1 LKIDDCSLTIAASAT
16 ENRGASAPQS
26 ATGNQKIVNPMPV
39 GVLTLEIQIPWA
51 HSLKDK
57 RAIVLKIRDRL
68 RSRFNVAVAE
78 LDHQDLWQQATIG
91 VAAISGSRP
100 ILDQVLRRVLAE
112 SEKVLGS
119 DVQDY
124 SIDIL

>member
-1 LKIDDCSLTIAASAT
+1 
-16 ENRGASAPQS
+16 
-26 ATGNQKIVNPMPV
+26 MPV

-57 RAIVLKIRDRL
+57 RAVVQKIRDRV

-91 VAAISGSRP
+91 VAAISGSKP
-100 ILDQVLRRVLAE
+100 LLEQVLRRVLAE

-119 DVQDY
+119 DVQDF
-124 SIDIL
+124 SIEIL

>member
-1 LKIDDCSLTIAASAT
+1 
-16 ENRGASAPQS
+16 
-26 ATGNQKIVNPMPV
+26 MPV
-39 GVLTLEIQIPWA
+39 GVLTLEIQIPWS

-100 ILDQVLRRVLAE
+100 ILEQVLRRVLAE
-112 SEKVLGS
+112 SETVLGS

-124 SIDIL
+124 DIEIF

>member
-1 LKIDDCSLTIAASAT
+1 
-16 ENRGASAPQS
+16 
-26 ATGNQKIVNPMPV
+26 MPV

-51 HSLKDK
+51 HSLKDN
-57 RAIVLKIRDRL
+57 RAVVLKIRDRL

-100 ILDQVLRRVLAE
+100 ILEQVLRRVLAE
-112 SEKVLGS
+112 SEKVLGG

-124 SIDIL
+124 SIDIF

>member
-1 LKIDDCSLTIAASAT
+1 
-16 ENRGASAPQS
+16 
-26 ATGNQKIVNPMPV
+26 MPV
-39 GVLTLEIQIPWA
+39 GVLTLEINIPWA

-57 RAIVLKIRDRL
+57 RAIVLKVRDRL

-78 LDHQDLWQQATIG
+78 LDQQDLWQQATLG
-91 VAAISGSRP
+91 VAAISSSRP
-100 ILDQVLRRVLAE
+100 ILEQVLRRVLAE

-124 SIDIL
+124 SIDIF